1 MNSFSEEPAL
11 PTPSPA
17 ARFIENMGLATEAE
31 GLTRT
36 AGRLMAYLLLAPGPV
51 TFDDIVHDL
60 RVSRGGASAS
70 TRFLE
75 SRGILERVPVPGS
88 RRVGYRITADPFD
101 HLVTARLA
109 RRRKTREVVNRA
121 LAAETGLDP
130 RARARLRDMKRF
142 YDLLIDRLDSVAEEW
157 RAGRKPEPPTPP
169 HRTRR
174 SGKKRT

>member
-1 MNSFSEEPAL
+1 MNNFPEEPAL
-11 PTPSPA
+11 PTPSAA

-51 TFDDIVHDL
+51 TFDDIVNDL

-75 SRGILERVPVPGS
+75 SRGVLERVPLPGS
-88 RRVGYRITADPFD
+88 RRVGYRVTADPFA

-121 LAAETGLDP
+121 LAAGAGLEP
-130 RARARLRDMKRF
+130 QAQARLRDMKRF

-157 RAGRKPEPPTPP
+157 RAGREPEPTTPP
-169 HRTRR
+169 RPSRR